1 MERYD
6 SYKDSGIEWLGE
18 IPSHWKVQRAKTIF
32 NRHKRAVRPTDEVVT
47 CFRDGQVTLRSNR
60 RTEGF
65 TNALKEF
72 GYQGVR
78 KGDLVVH
85 QMDAFAGSIGVS
97 DSDGKST
104 PVYSV
109 CTTRNP
115 QHSEMY
121 YAYLLRT
128 MAQKKYI
135 ESLSRGIRERS
146 TAFGYDVMGELWL
159 PIPTPDEQMTIVDY
173 INKETAKIDEA
184 IAQQQRMIDLLNER
198 KQIIIDHAV
207 TRGLN
212 PDISL
217 KPSGIDWV
225 EKIPTNWQIQPIKF
239 IFNQRNEVNIPVR
252 SKERL
257 SLSIDKGVTLYSEK
271 TTNLDRFKEDFTQYK
286 LAHSGD
292 IVLNSMNM
300 IVGAVGLSPY
310 YGCVSPAY
318 YIIYP
323 SSENIDAN
331 FYSYL
336 LNCRSIRGLYRG
348 LGRGIMSIDR
358 GDGRVNT
365 CRLKVSYTDFGR
377 IEVPVPP
384 ISEQKV
390 IAQFINSS
398 MDKIEESIISRQ
410 KLISLLQER
419 KQIIINEV
427 VTGKVKVL

>member
-184 IAQQQRMIDLLNER
+184 IAQQQRMLIC
-198 KQIIIDHAV
+198 
-207 TRGLN
+207 
-212 PDISL
+212 S
-217 KPSGIDWV
+217 
-225 EKIPTNWQIQPIKF
+225 TNA
-239 IFNQRNEVNIPVR
+239 
-252 SKERL
+252 SK
-257 SLSIDKGVTLYSEK
+257 
-271 TTNLDRFKEDFTQYK
+271 
-286 LAHSGD
+286 
-292 IVLNSMNM
+292 
-300 IVGAVGLSPY
+300 
-310 YGCVSPAY
+310 
-318 YIIYP
+318 
-323 SSENIDAN
+323 SS
-331 FYSYL
+331 
-336 LNCRSIRGLYRG
+336 
-348 LGRGIMSIDR
+348 
-358 GDGRVNT
+358 
-365 CRLKVSYTDFGR
+365 
-377 IEVPVPP
+377 
-384 ISEQKV
+384 
-390 IAQFINSS
+390 
-398 MDKIEESIISRQ
+398 
-410 KLISLLQER
+410 
-419 KQIIINEV
+419 
-427 VTGKVKVL
+427 

>member
-198 KQIIIDHAV
+198 KQIIITHAV

-212 PDISL
+212 SDVPLRD
-217 KPSGIDWV
+217 SGIDWLGQ
-225 EKIPTNWQIQPIKF
+225 IPTHWKVMRVKYLLKEENIRSLNGKEEPLSMSQIYGLIPTKDMEVVPNLASSYIGAKIVKPGNLVFNKLKAHLGVFNVSNYEGLVSPDYAVYSALENSNVKFLEYVFKTNKCIGEFIKL
-239 IFNQRNEVNIPVR
+239 IT
-252 SKERL
+252 
-257 SLSIDKGVTLYSEK
+257 G
-271 TTNLDRFKEDFTQYK
+271 
-286 LAHSGD
+286 
-292 IVLNSMNM
+292 
-300 IVGAVGLSPY
+300 VGAGLSRLYTPDLFSIY
-310 YGCVSPAY
+310 VALPPLEEQEEIMQ
-318 YIIYP
+318 YIDTQT
-323 SSENIDAN
+323 SNI
-331 FYSYL
+331 
-336 LNCRSIRGLYRG
+336 RSAI
-348 LGRGIMSIDR
+348 
-358 GDGRVNT
+358 
-365 CRLKVSYTDFGR
+365 F
-377 IEVPVPP
+377 
-384 ISEQKV
+384 Q
-390 IAQFINSS
+390 
-398 MDKIEESIISRQ
+398 RQ
-410 KLISLLQER
+410 ELISFLQER
-419 KQIIINEV
+419 KRIIINEV
-427 VTGKVKVL
+427 VTGKVKIS